1 MATLG
6 DILGAAKRS
15 APRFQAWIEAAD
27 PALAE
32 DMRQAADRAGEG
44 PAGFARAAVADFSRF
59 ADEEDWAQL
68 TRIIRDEGDPGIA
81 CLAAMIRW
89 RLEARSCE
97 NHR

>member
-1 MATLG
+1 MTTLG

-44 PAGFARAAVADFSRF
+44 PASFARVAVADFSRF
-59 ADEEDWAQL
+59 ADEEDWAEL
-68 TRIIRDEGDPGIA
+68 MRIVRDEGNPGTA
-81 CLAAMIRW
+81 CLTAMVRW

-97 NHR
+97 RHR